1 MRLACR
7 SRVRTV
13 TGWGGLI
20 SDLLILINWT
30 PTACTYVWVCCTAGT
45 ASCLIDLWLADL
57 WLNELWLVKVRDGDS
72 FVSYLAKIFIGWFL
86 NYLNCDWLQV
96 QGGDSERL
104 GRANYHPFYITTS
117 RTGGFAR
124 KLDVEKGGTWIVL
137 QKKLQQLCI
146 TVYKNEM

>member
-1 MRLACR
+1 VNGKGPGQLCVLPG
-7 SRVRTV
+7 SNPY
-13 TGWGGLI
+13 WLI
-20 SDLLILINWT
+20 
-30 PTACTYVWVCCTAGT
+30 
-45 ASCLIDLWLADL
+45 
-57 WLNELWLVKVRDGDS
+57 
-72 FVSYLAKIFIGWFL
+72 L

-146 TVYKNEM
+146 TVYKNEV